1 MIRNNNI
8 QSNFT
13 IFDSFHITLWGRLI
27 TKFRVEQF
35 LRQGRKLMGY
45 DGGRE
50 SGLNNGNFMD
60 SFNNFIQSLMNVFE
74 RYDFTFKSIQFL

>member
-50 SGLNNGNFMD
+50 SGVKRTKKIHFLRKPQFYLTLT
-60 SFNNFIQSLMNVFE
+60 FISSYNA
-74 RYDFTFKSIQFL
+74 